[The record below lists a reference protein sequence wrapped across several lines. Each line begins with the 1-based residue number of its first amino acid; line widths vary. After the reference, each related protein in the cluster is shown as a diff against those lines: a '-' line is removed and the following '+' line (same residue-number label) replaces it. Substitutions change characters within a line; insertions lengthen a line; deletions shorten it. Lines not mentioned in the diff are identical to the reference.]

1 MKVQE
6 MSDPAT
12 FDWTE
17 KSNVARQIVEYLTIT
32 GDDNVTRPYLAE
44 SWSASED
51 LKTWEFKLR
60 KGMKWSN
67 GDDFNADDVVYNF
80 TRRSEEHTSELQSL
94 MRISSAVFCLKQNNK
109 HTPTQYSN

>member
-1 MKVQE
+1 

-60 KGMKWSN
+60 KGVKWSN

-80 TRRSEEHTSELQSL
+80 TRWLDAKTG
-94 MRISSAVFCLKQNNK
+94 SSNVGLFSAMVDEDRKSTRLNSS
-109 HTPTQYSN
+109 H